1 MKKTER
7 KQMLKGIFTALVFAF
22 GIFVWSSDSVI
33 TLAATKA
40 KVVATSG
47 KIREKADKSSET
59 VGSAKKGD
67 ILEVID
73 SSNDSEG
80 YTWYKVYVSGD
91 TTGYIR
97 GDLVSIQEEG
107 SNGGGTTTVV
117 GSNNK
122 VTVEK
127 KEETPSPSV
136 DVAVGTTDVAK
147 VKTNSDVRVRKG
159 PGTNYDVAGS
169 AKKNTEA
176 EVSGIAADSSGKNWY
191 QVSISDG
198 SKTIKGFIREDLVEI
213 VAHVEAP
220 AEPVPEAPVE
230 EAPPAEEPPV
240 VENQDYH
247 LQYMQNDAGNM
258 DWYLFDNVHGT
269 KQSLTQLLNAVE
281 QIRENDL
288 TEAKQVSTMRTI
300 MIALAAVVVIL
311 IIVVTVL
318 ILKLRD
324 AYEYEYED
332 DDEDEED
339 EEDDD
344 DESDEEDE
352 DDDDEEEKT
361 SRKPRFG
368 FLKKKEVD
376 EEYEEELDEEDK
388 EEILE
393 EIQPVKQGKNKKAE
407 NKAWQSKDFLE
418 LDDDM
423 EFEFLDL

>member
-7 KQMLKGIFTALVFAF
+7 KQMLKGMFVALAFAFAF
-22 GIFVWSSDSVI
+22 GIFVWNSDSVI
-33 TLAATKA
+33 TLAAAKA

-47 KIREKADKSSET
+47 KIREKADKNSEM

-67 ILEVID
+67 TLEVID
-73 SSNDSEG
+73 SSNDNEG

-117 GSNNK
+117 GSNNR
-122 VTVEK
+122 VTVEE
-127 KEETPSPSV
+127 KEETASPST
-136 DVAVGTTDVAK
+136 DVAVSATDVAK
-147 VKTNSDVRVRKG
+147 VKTTSDVRVRKG

-176 EVSGIAADSSGKNWY
+176 EVSGIAPDSSGKNWY

-230 EAPPAEEPPV
+230 EVPPAEEIPV

-281 QIRENDL
+281 QIRQNDL
-288 TEAKQVSTMRTI
+288 AETKQVSTMRTI
-300 MIALAAVVVIL
+300 MIALVAVVVIL

-332 DDEDEED
+332 DE

-344 DESDEEDE
+344 DEEDEGDDDDSDEEDGGNE
-352 DDDDEEEKT
+352 DEKT

-368 FLKKKEVD
+368 FLKKKEMA

-388 EEILE
+388 EEI
-393 EIQPVKQGKNKKAE
+393 QPLKQEKSKKAE

>member
-7 KQMLKGIFTALVFAF
+7 KQMLQGIFVALAFAF
-22 GIFVWSSDSVI
+22 GIFVWSSDSMI

-47 KIREKADKSSET
+47 KIREKADKNSEAI
-59 VGSAKKGD
+59 GSAKKGD
-67 ILEVID
+67 TLEVID

-80 YTWYKVYVSGD
+80 YTWYKVHVSGD

-127 KEETPSPSV
+127 KEETAAP
-136 DVAVGTTDVAK
+136 TTDVAVNATDVAT
-147 VKTNSDVRVRKG
+147 VKTTSDVRVRKG

-169 AKKNTEA
+169 AKKGTEA
-176 EVSGIAADSSGKNWY
+176 EVSGIASDSGGKNWY
-191 QVSISDG
+191 QVSLSEG
-198 SKTIKGFIREDLVEI
+198 GKTIKGFIREDLVEI
-213 VAHVEAP
+213 AAHVEAP

-230 EAPPAEEPPV
+230 EAPPAEETPV

-281 QIRENDL
+281 QIRQNDL
-288 TEAKQVSTMRTI
+288 AETKQVSTMRTI

-332 DDEDEED
+332 DEDEED
-339 EEDDD
+339 DEDDDDD
-344 DESDEEDE
+344 DESDEEE
-352 DDDDEEEKT
+352 DEEDEKE

-368 FLKKKEVD
+368 FLKKKEVVEED
-376 EEYEEELDEEDK
+376 EEEFDEED
-388 EEILE
+388 EEETLK
-393 EIQPVKQGKNKKAE
+393 EIQPPKQEKSKKPE

>member
-7 KQMLKGIFTALVFAF
+7 KQMLKGMFVALAFAF
-22 GIFVWSSDSVI
+22 GIFVWNSDSVI
-33 TLAATKA
+33 TLAAAKA

-47 KIREKADKSSET
+47 KIREKADKNSEM

-67 ILEVID
+67 TLEVID
-73 SSNDSEG
+73 SSNDNEG

-117 GSNNK
+117 GSNNR
-122 VTVEK
+122 VTVEE
-127 KEETPSPSV
+127 KEETASPST
-136 DVAVGTTDVAK
+136 DVAVSATDVAK
-147 VKTNSDVRVRKG
+147 VKTTSDVRVRKG

-230 EAPPAEEPPV
+230 EVPPAEEIPV

-281 QIRENDL
+281 QIRQNDL
-288 TEAKQVSTMRTI
+288 AETKQVSTMRTI
-300 MIALAAVVVIL
+300 MIALVAVVVIL

-332 DDEDEED
+332 D

-344 DESDEEDE
+344 DDEEDEGDDDDSDEEDGGNE
-352 DDDDEEEKT
+352 DEKT
-361 SRKPRFG
+361 SCKPRFG
-368 FLKKKEVD
+368 FLKKKEMA

-388 EEILE
+388 EEI
-393 EIQPVKQGKNKKAE
+393 QPLKQEKSKKAE